1 MLIINEILAYY
12 RYEASE
18 VAIMSGGTAKVRPL
32 STEEIGLQRM
42 AEEKA
47 QQLKKELDALK
58 SSPLASSPGA
68 AVAAVFAKSRSAA
81 MASLNS
87 ESSSSQTMTGLT
99 SESSSSQAMAG
110 LSSESSSSQSNRAQH
125 VDAIDSGASL
135 KKQISAPSSSELD
148 MTVKQEAIPRKP
160 KSTLS
165 VPVASTGETNKEEL
179 KRADVKMIRKLNKDE
194 LEIAGKALQLSVM
207 HRGGGPFGAGRL
219 VANEAHQLSAALHA
233 AYDLLKRDAGSAV
246 AVQTE
251 LPVSQSLEEV
261 VELPILKGA
270 TVKSDA
276 IPQKVNDRVPP
287 VVQVEHSQTASSTKT
302 SAARP
307 QQVRPAAIIPSP
319 DHSEQS
325 SVESKPIA
333 LGLDSFLQNPR
344 SMDLNVSSPIV

>member
-1 MLIINEILAYY
+1 MAYY
-12 RYEASE
+12 RYQASE

-47 QQLKKELDALK
+47 QQLKKELEALK
-58 SSPLASSPGA
+58 SSPLVSSPGA

-81 MASLNS
+81 MA
-87 ESSSSQTMTGLT
+87 GLT
-99 SESSSSQAMAG
+99 SESSSSQTMAG
-110 LSSESSSSQSNRAQH
+110 LTSESSSSQSSRAQH
-125 VDAIDSGASL
+125 VDAIDSSASL

-160 KSTLS
+160 KSTLA
-165 VPVASTGETNKEEL
+165 VPVASTGETQKEEL
-179 KRADVKMIRKLNKDE
+179 KRADVKMIRKLDKDE

-251 LPVSQSLEEV
+251 LPVSKSLEEV
-261 VELPILKGA
+261 VELPILKGVA
-270 TVKSDA
+270 VKSDA
-276 IPQKVNDRVPP
+276 IPQKVNDRV
-287 VVQVEHSQTASSTKT
+287 VQVEHSQIASSTKAT
-302 SAARP
+302 AARP

>member
-1 MLIINEILAYY
+1 MAYY

-81 MASLNS
+81 MA
-87 ESSSSQTMTGLT
+87 
-99 SESSSSQAMAG
+99 G
-110 LSSESSSSQSNRAQH
+110 LSSESSSSQSSTAQH
-125 VDAIDSGASL
+125 ADAIDSGASL
-135 KKQISAPSSSELD
+135 QKQISAPSSSELD
-148 MTVKQEAIPRKP
+148 ITVKQEAIPRKP
-160 KSTLS
+160 KSTLA

-179 KRADVKMIRKLNKDE
+179 KRADVKMIRKLDKDE

-219 VANEAHQLSAALHA
+219 VSNEAHQLSAALHA

-251 LPVSQSLEEV
+251 LPVSKSLDEV
-261 VELPILKGA
+261 VELPFLKGTA
-270 TVKSDA
+270 VKSDA

-307 QQVRPAAIIPSP
+307 QQVQPAAIFPSP
-319 DHSEQS
+319 DRSEQS

-344 SMDLNVSSPIV
+344 SMDLIVSSSIV

>member
-1 MLIINEILAYY
+1 
-12 RYEASE
+12 
-18 VAIMSGGTAKVRPL
+18 
-32 STEEIGLQRM
+32 
-42 AEEKA
+42 
-47 QQLKKELDALK
+47 
-58 SSPLASSPGA
+58 
-68 AVAAVFAKSRSAA
+68 
-81 MASLNS
+81 
-87 ESSSSQTMTGLT
+87 
-99 SESSSSQAMAG
+99 
-110 LSSESSSSQSNRAQH
+110 
-125 VDAIDSGASL
+125 
-135 KKQISAPSSSELD
+135 

-160 KSTLS
+160 KSTLA
-165 VPVASTGETNKEEL
+165 VPVASTGETQKEEL
-179 KRADVKMIRKLNKDE
+179 KRADVKMIRKLDKDE

-251 LPVSQSLEEV
+251 LPVSKSLEEV
-261 VELPILKGA
+261 VELPILKGVA
-270 TVKSDA
+270 VKSDA

-344 SMDLNVSSPIV
+344 SMDLNELNALRDGLIQCLSMVQSAVISHGTSPNSDDPNRQLTPSKPPIAETSRMVDKYYAAGRPTDGSVAASVSAPVPVERDLKLALGLLLKHRGGPGFGHGRLQGPELDLLESKLRLAADLLSTE